1 MLQVVAKHIYCVS
14 QLPKIYFTR
23 KGASLMNETIF
34 NIILLCIPVLGAVIS
49 GLVLPL
55 IKSEISAAQL
65 NTISKWVEK
74 AVQAAEILFDAP
86 ECGEAKRAYVIR
98 FISQMFNSKKET
110 ITEEQIRILLEAALL
125 QISQKKA
132 A

>member
-1 MLQVVAKHIYCVS
+1 M
-14 QLPKIYFTR
+14 
-23 KGASLMNETIF
+23 
-34 NIILLCIPVLGAVIS
+34 
-49 GLVLPL
+49 
-55 IKSEISAAQL
+55 
-65 NTISKWVEK
+65 
-74 AVQAAEILFDAP
+74 QAAEILFDAP
-86 ECGEAKRAYVIR
+86 KSGEAKRAYVIR

>member
-1 MLQVVAKHIYCVS
+1 
-14 QLPKIYFTR
+14 
-23 KGASLMNETIF
+23 MNETIF

-86 ECGEAKRAYVIR
+86 KSGEAKRAYVIR

>member
-1 MLQVVAKHIYCVS
+1 
-14 QLPKIYFTR
+14 
-23 KGASLMNETIF
+23 MNETIF

-55 IKSEISAAQL
+55 IKSKISAAQL

-86 ECGEAKRAYVIR
+86 KSGEAKRAYVIR

>member
-1 MLQVVAKHIYCVS
+1 
-14 QLPKIYFTR
+14 
-23 KGASLMNETIF
+23 MNETIF

-55 IKSEISAAQL
+55 IKSKISATQL

-86 ECGEAKRAYVIR
+86 KSGEAKRAYVIR